1 METPSSTLH
10 ARRSDR
16 RNASRA
22 LAVNTAG
29 LASVGHGSG
38 HDEAPQHKSGNRVGV
53 QFGIEEHGMEQLEI
67 ELFNRVEPHAP
78 AAIQQLD
85 NQRVGTAW
93 ISKWTN
99 YLRSRTPGRI
109 RRQAS
114 AKPGSIKQTPPRQGT
129 FSQTT
134 PIQTTPSQTTLRRTP
149 LRQTSLRR
157 TPLMGSEGGMAT
169 AEYAIATLAAVGLAG
184 LLVVILRSEEV
195 RGFLLNLV
203 RTALSLP

>member
-1 METPSSTLH
+1 METPSSTLL
-10 ARRSDR
+10 ARRADR
-16 RNASRA
+16 RNGSRA
-22 LAVNTAG
+22 LAANTAG
-29 LASVGHGSG
+29 LASVRDASG
-38 HDEAPQHKSGNRVGV
+38 QDEARQHKSGHSTGV

-93 ISKWTN
+93 TRKWSN
-99 YLRSRTPGRI
+99 YLRRRAHSDI
-109 RRQAS
+109 RQQTS
-114 AKPGSIKQTPPRQGT
+114 SKQTSPKQTTPTQST
-129 FSQTT
+129 FTQTTLSQTT
-134 PIQTTPSQTTLRRTP
+134 LSQTTLRRTP
-149 LRQTSLRR
+149 PRQTTLRR

>member
-1 METPSSTLH
+1 
-10 ARRSDR
+10 
-16 RNASRA
+16 
-22 LAVNTAG
+22 
-29 LASVGHGSG
+29 
-38 HDEAPQHKSGNRVGV
+38 
-53 QFGIEEHGMEQLEI
+53 MEQLEI
-67 ELFNRVEPHAP
+67 ELFNRAEAHAP

-93 ISKWTN
+93 TSKLSN
-99 YLRSRTPGRI
+99 YLRSRTPSGI

-114 AKPGSIKQTPPRQGT
+114 SKPSSPKQAPPRQGT
-129 FSQTT
+129 F
-134 PIQTTPSQTTLRRTP
+134 SQTTLRRTP

>member
-1 METPSSTLH
+1 METPSSTLP
-10 ARRSDR
+10 ARRSER

-22 LAVNTAG
+22 LAPTPAG
-29 LASVGHGSG
+29 LATVGHGSG
-38 HDEAPQHKSGNRVGV
+38 HDEAPQHKSGNRAGV
-53 QFGIEEHGMEQLEI
+53 QFGIEQHGTEQLEM

-85 NQRVGTAW
+85 
-93 ISKWTN
+93 S
-99 YLRSRTPGRI
+99 
-109 RRQAS
+109 
-114 AKPGSIKQTPPRQGT
+114 QTP
-129 FSQTT
+129 FSQ
-134 PIQTTPSQTTLRRTP
+134 PTLRRTP
-149 LRQTSLRR
+149 LRQTTLKR
-157 TPLMGSEGGMAT
+157 TPLMRSEGGMAT

>member
-1 METPSSTLH
+1 METPSSTLP
-10 ARRSDR
+10 ARRSER

-22 LAVNTAG
+22 LAATLAG

-38 HDEAPQHKSGNRVGV
+38 TDEARQHKSGNRAVV
-53 QFGIEEHGMEQLEI
+53 QFGIEQHGTEQLEM
-67 ELFNRVEPHAP
+67 ELFNRVGPNGP
-78 AAIQQLD
+78 ATIQQL
-85 NQRVGTAW
+85 NR
-93 ISKWTN
+93 
-99 YLRSRTPGRI
+99 
-109 RRQAS
+109 
-114 AKPGSIKQTPPRQGT
+114 
-129 FSQTT
+129 
-134 PIQTTPSQTTLRRTP
+134 QTTLK
-149 LRQTSLRR
+149 R